1 MLWIALNLPQ
11 LPLDTVL
18 RCRSDASILTAPV
31 IVTERKRVGWCNQ
44 AAADIGV
51 RAGMSEAN
59 AWTLS
64 AQLQAYPREPE
75 QEHKALHEVALWAL
89 HFTPQVTLRASGVL
103 LEVEASLRLFN
114 GLEPLL
120 AQLLSGITDLGLQT
134 QSATAPTATAA
145 WLLACSGIDWQK
157 NPQDPLAAIPLSAID
172 AALPHLDTLRD
183 IGCNTF
189 GQLRRM
195 PRAGIARR
203 FGNALLRE
211 IDRACGDEAEVHAWF
226 TAPATFDATLELPA
240 QVEHTD
246 ALLFAAR
253 RLLLQLTGWLNA
265 HQSAITSIT
274 LWLHHEPTRQRDHR
288 STPVVIQLA
297 AGSRDPE
304 HLTLLLRERL
314 AQVALIAPVIELA
327 LTADQI
333 VALAAP
339 NTELFATA
347 VSQAESITRLI
358 ERLQSRLG
366 YTAVRQLSLHADHRP
381 EKSFEVV
388 PLSGNQRKG
397 RDVCLPTTAASAR
410 PAWLLPQPLQLVTR
424 QHKPFYQS
432 PLALLVGPERIE
444 SGWWDDALAQ
454 RDYFIAENEL
464 GVLLWIFRLRSG
476 SGQHGGG
483 GSGWFLHGYFA

>member
-1 MLWIALNLPQ
+1 MPI
-11 LPLDTVL
+11 
-18 RCRSDASILTAPV
+18 
-31 IVTERKRVGWCNQ
+31 IVTERKRVGWRNQ
-44 AAADIGV
+44 IAAEIGIQP
-51 RAGMSEAN
+51 GMSEAN
-59 AWTLS
+59 AWTLN

-75 QEHKALHEVALWAL
+75 QEQQALQEAALWAL
-89 HFTPQVTLRASGVL
+89 HFTPQVSLRACGIV

-114 GLEPLL
+114 GLDRLL
-120 AQLLSGITDLGLQT
+120 AQLVDGVTDLGLQPRW
-134 QSATAPTATAA
+134 ACAPTATAA
-145 WLLACSGIDWQK
+145 WLLARSGVDWQK
-157 NPQDPLAAIPLSAID
+157 NPQNVNPQNVNPQNTNSQNTNPQNTNPKDLLAMIPLAALESAHQ
-172 AALPHLDTLRD
+172 HLDTLHD
-183 IGCNTF
+183 IGCHTF

-211 IDRACGDEAEVHAWF
+211 IDRATGDEAEVHVWF
-226 TAPATFDATLELPA
+226 TAPAAFNATLELPA

-246 ALLFAAR
+246 ALLFATR

-265 HQSAITSIT
+265 HQSAVTSIT

-327 LTADQI
+327 LAADQI

-339 NTELFATA
+339 NNELFATA

-366 YTAVRQLSLHADHRP
+366 GTAVQQLSLYADHRP
-381 EKSFEVV
+381 EKSFALQ
-388 PLSGNQRKG
+388 PIALRKA
-397 RDVCLPTTAASAR
+397 RLAAVANAPISAR
-410 PAWLLPQPLQLVTR
+410 PAWLLPQPLPLITR

-432 PLALLVGPERIE
+432 PLALLAGPERIE

-454 RDYFIAENEL
+454 RDYFIAENDM

-476 SGQHGGG
+476 NGQYGGG
-483 GSGWFLHGYFA
+483 SSGWFLHGYFA

>member
-1 MLWIALNLPQ
+1 M
-11 LPLDTVL
+11 
-18 RCRSDASILTAPV
+18 
-31 IVTERKRVGWCNQ
+31 GWCNQ
-44 AAADIGV
+44 TAAQCGV

-64 AQLQAYPREPE
+64 AQLQAYPRQPE
-75 QEHKALHEVALWAL
+75 QEQKALREAALWAL
-89 HFTPQVTLRASGVL
+89 HFTPQVTLRASGLL
-103 LEVEASLRLFN
+103 LEVEASLRLFK
-114 GLEPLL
+114 GLDHLL
-120 AQLLSGITDLGLQT
+120 AQLLNGIADLGLQT
-134 QSATAPTATAA
+134 QSATAPTAAAA

-157 NPQDPLAAIPLSAID
+157 NPQDPLAAIPLSVID

-183 IGCNTF
+183 IGCHTF

-211 IDRACGDEAEVHAWF
+211 IDRVCGDEVEVHAWF
-226 TAPATFDATLELPA
+226 TAPATFDAMLELPA
-240 QVEHTD
+240 QVEQSD

-265 HQSAITSIT
+265 YQSAVTSIT

-288 STPVVIQLA
+288 STAVVIQLA

-314 AQVALIAPVIELA
+314 AQIDLIAPVIELA
-327 LTADQI
+327 LAADQI

-347 VSQAESITRLI
+347 ASQAEGITRLI

-366 YTAVRQLSLHADHRP
+366 CESVRQLSLHADYRP
-381 EKSFEVV
+381 EKSFAVA
-388 PLSGNQRKG
+388 PISQRKG
-397 RDVCLPTTAASAR
+397 RGTALPTVSISAR
-410 PAWLLPQPLQLVTR
+410 PAWLLPQPLQLITR

-432 PLALLVGPERIE
+432 PLALLAGPERIE

-464 GVLLWIFRLRSG
+464 GVLLWIFRLRSAN
-476 SGQHGGG
+476 GQHDGE

>member
-1 MLWIALNLPQ
+1 
-11 LPLDTVL
+11 
-18 RCRSDASILTAPV
+18 
-31 IVTERKRVGWCNQ
+31 
-44 AAADIGV
+44 
-51 RAGMSEAN
+51 MSEAN

-64 AQLQAYPREPE
+64 AQLQAYARLPE
-75 QEHKALHEVALWAL
+75 QEQKALREAALWAL
-89 HFTPQVTLRASGVL
+89 HFTPQVTLRASGLL

-114 GLEPLL
+114 GLDCLL
-120 AQLLSGITDLGLQT
+120 AQLLNGIADLGLQT
-134 QSATAPTATAA
+134 QSATAPTASAA
-145 WLLACSGIDWQK
+145 WLLACSGIDWKK
-157 NPQDPLAAIPLSAID
+157 NPQDPLASIPLSVIE

-183 IGCNTF
+183 IGCHTF

-211 IDRACGDEAEVHAWF
+211 IDRACGDEVEVHAWF

-240 QVEHTD
+240 QVDNTD

-265 HQSAITSIT
+265 HQSAVTSIT

-297 AGSRDPE
+297 SGSRDPE

-314 AQVALIAPVIELA
+314 AQVELIAPVIELA
-327 LTADQI
+327 LAADRI

-347 VSQAESITRLI
+347 VSQAEGITRLI

-366 YTAVRQLSLHADHRP
+366 YQSVKQLSLHADHRP
-381 EKSFEVV
+381 EKSFDMA
-388 PLSGNQRKG
+388 PISQRKG
-397 RDVCLPTTAASAR
+397 RGTALPPLRVPSR
-410 PAWLLPQPLQLVTR
+410 PAWLLPQPLQLITR
-424 QHKPFYQS
+424 RHKPFYQS
-432 PLALLVGPERIE
+432 PLALLAGPERIE

-476 SGQHGGG
+476 SGPHGDE

>member
-1 MLWIALNLPQ
+1 
-11 LPLDTVL
+11 
-18 RCRSDASILTAPV
+18 
-31 IVTERKRVGWCNQ
+31 
-44 AAADIGV
+44 
-51 RAGMSEAN
+51 MSEAN

-64 AQLQAYPREPE
+64 AQLEAMPRQPE
-75 QEHKALHEVALWAL
+75 QEQQALHEAAMWAL
-89 HFTPQVTLRASGVL
+89 HFTPQVVLRASGVL
-103 LEVEASLRLFN
+103 LEVDASLRLFN
-114 GLEPLL
+114 GLDRLL
-120 AQLLSGITDLGLQT
+120 AQLINGIADLGLKA
-134 QSATAPTATAA
+134 QSAYAPTATAA
-145 WLLACSGIDWQK
+145 WLLARSDIDWQK
-157 NPQDPLAAIPLSAID
+157 NPDDPLAAIPLTAID
-172 AALPHLDTLRD
+172 AAHPHLTTLHD
-183 IGCNTF
+183 IGCHTF

-203 FGNALLRE
+203 FGSELLRE

-226 TAPATFDATLELPA
+226 TAPASFDVKLELPA

-246 ALLFAAR
+246 ALLFAAC

-265 HQSAITSIT
+265 HQAAVTSVT

-314 AQVALIAPVIELA
+314 AQVILIAPVIELA
-327 LTADQI
+327 LAADQI
-333 VALAAP
+333 VALATP

-347 VSQAESITRLI
+347 ISQAEGITRLL

-366 YTAVRQLSLHADHRP
+366 SAAVRQLSLHADHRP
-381 EKSFEVV
+381 EKSFQLG
-388 PLSGNQRKG
+388 PIMQRKG
-397 RDVCLPTTAASAR
+397 RSAAVPAVPVSAR
-410 PAWLLPQPLQLVTR
+410 PAWLLPRPLPLITR

-432 PLALLVGPERIE
+432 PLTLLVGPERIE

-476 SGQHGGG
+476 NGQYTGD
-483 GSGWFLHGYFA
+483 GSGWFLHGHFA